1 MEIALKPWL
10 RWQMLRGKNNGR
22 PKKKLQNQMKTTVK
36 NKLEI
41 LSV

>member
-1 MEIALKPWL
+1 VASLANVARKKQ
-10 RWQMLRGKNNGR
+10 WQT
-22 PKKKLQNQMKTTVK
+22 KKKLQNQMKTTVK

>member
-22 PKKKLQNQMKTTVK
+22 PKKTAKPNEHNCEK
-36 NKLEI
+36 
-41 LSV
+41 